1 MPVRP
6 LLLLVLASTLAAQ
19 NPIRVRVDATDAPQ
33 RIFHVQIDLQAA
45 QGPVTLLYPQWIPGD
60 HAPDGP
66 ILQVVG
72 LHISAGEKEIP
83 WRRDDVEM
91 FAYHLDVPAGVAS
104 LLVRFDFISPPDT
117 GGAVYASSPSATRE
131 LAILNWNQ
139 FVLYPKG
146 ANPDTLGYQ
155 AVLQLPDGWKY
166 GTALPEASHNGAE
179 IEFKPCSLT
188 TLIDSPVLA
197 GRHFRTIDLGVA
209 DGRPHFIHIAA
220 DSDRA
225 LEMEPATVTAYKNL
239 VAETGALFGAR
250 HYVDY
255 HFLLTLSDH
264 VSPEFGLEHHESS
277 DDRTVERFLLDDAPR
292 SVNATLLAHEFAHS
306 WNGKYRRPEG
316 LTYDGRDG
324 GYDKPMK
331 GELLWVYEGLT
342 EYLDQILTP
351 RSGLWTA
358 DEFRDSLALTAAA
371 LDTQAGRKWR
381 PLEDTAVGAQLLYY
395 APDDYADYRRGVD
408 YYPEGVLIW
417 LDADVTIRRLSKGK
431 HSLDDFCRAFH
442 GKPSTGPAMKTYRFE
457 DVVAALNAVQPY
469 DWAKFFRDRVVAV
482 TPHAPLGGIENGG
495 WKLTYDGTRSD
506 FYKNNE
512 EVRKMVD
519 LTYSIGIKVK
529 EDDGTVTD
537 VVHGGPAQKAGISPA
552 VKLIAVN
559 GRQYTSTVL
568 REAVKATTSAP
579 LELLIKTG
587 EFYETHRLDYRG
599 GERYPHLT
607 QTSGQDDVLAKII
620 APNR

>member
-1 MPVRP
+1 MPVRTF
-6 LLLLVLASTLAAQ
+6 LLAALATSLAAQ
-19 NPIRVRVDATDAPQ
+19 TPIRVRVDASDAPQ
-33 RIFHVQIDLQAA
+33 RVFHVQMNIPAA
-45 QGPVTLLYPQWIPGD
+45 AGPATLLYPQWIPGD

-66 ILQVVG
+66 IVQMVG
-72 LHISAGEKEIP
+72 LRVSAGGKSVA

-91 FAYHLDVPAGVAS
+91 FAYHVDVPAGAEAIE
-104 LLVRFDFISPPDT
+104 VRFDFLAPADS
-117 GGAVYASSPSATRE
+117 GGSVYASSPSATRE

-146 ANPDTLGYQ
+146 ANADAIQYQ
-155 AVLQLPDGWKY
+155 AVLRLPDGWQY
-166 GTALPEASHNGAE
+166 GTALPEARHIGTE
-179 IEFKPCSLT
+179 VEFQLCSLT

-209 DGRPHFIHIAA
+209 DARPHFMHIAA

-239 VAETGALFGAR
+239 VTEAGALFGAR
-250 HYVDY
+250 HYRDY

-264 VSPEFGLEHHESS
+264 VAPEFGLEHHESS
-277 DDRTVERFLLDDAPR
+277 DDRTVERFLVDEAPR
-292 SVNATLLAHEFAHS
+292 SVNASLLPHEFAHS

-316 LTYDGRDG
+316 LTSGGHDG
-324 GYDKPMK
+324 GYEKPMK
-331 GELLWVYEGLT
+331 GDLLWVYEGLT

-358 DEFRDSLALTAAA
+358 EEFRDSLALTAAA
-371 LDTQAGRKWR
+371 LDAESGRKWR
-381 PLEDTAVGAQLLYY
+381 PMEDTAAAAQILYY

-417 LDADVTIRRLSKGK
+417 LDADVTIRRLSKGAR
-431 HSLDDFCRAFH
+431 SLDDFCRAFH
-442 GKPSTGPAMKTYRFE
+442 GPPSTGPAMKTYRLE

-469 DWAKFFRDRVVAV
+469 DWAKFFRDRVSAV
-482 TPHAPLGGIENGG
+482 TPQAPLGGIENGG
-495 WKLTYDGTRSD
+495 WKLTYDETRSE

-512 EVRKMVD
+512 EVHKMVD
-519 LTYSIGIKVK
+519 LTYSIGVKVK
-529 EDDGTVTD
+529 DDDGTIID
-537 VVHGGPAQKAGISPA
+537 VVYGGPAQKAGISPS
-552 VKLIAVN
+552 VKVIAVN
-559 GRQYTSTVL
+559 GRQYTGTVL
-568 REAVKATTSAP
+568 REAVKAMTSVP

-587 EFYETHRLDYRG
+587 DFYETHRIEYRG

-607 QTSGQDDVLAKII
+607 PAEGQADLLSKII
-620 APNR
+620 APKR